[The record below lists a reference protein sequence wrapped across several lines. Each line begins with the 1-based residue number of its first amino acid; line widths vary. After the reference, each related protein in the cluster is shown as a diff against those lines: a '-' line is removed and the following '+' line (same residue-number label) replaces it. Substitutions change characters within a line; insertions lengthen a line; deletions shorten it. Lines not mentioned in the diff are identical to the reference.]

1 MRVFVAGVI
10 AILCSISVSYAQD
23 AEPSPTPTPSQRQQR
38 LEEEARIKKLEAEIA
53 GYEKAIRDSIPK
65 PTSTPRSGTASLD
78 GVTIEPQFVA
88 FDAAS
93 SALEKVADRLSSNGT
108 KVVVF
113 YNNRDLASFAGYEV
127 SVTQK
132 NEKIAGLKN
141 TFEQIKKQY
150 CNLVPCDKENE
161 IARYPAICVFDTVS
175 VEPAALRSNWDIIRS
190 GCRFLAVIRTA
201 STGTGTKRGVELV
214 NIDSRLREFSEAL
227 DEAVLKGDVTVTDE
241 QRKLI
246 ASLKS
251 TAGEQN
257 RSGEKIEVAKR
268 LAAPVGTISGVS
280 AGIGAVADILGYLK
294 TDIELKGANI
304 EIGKQAM
311 FSEIARHFNSKGIRV
326 LDPASAALYGSKS
339 DVEKFPIYMELQS
352 LKKVAE
358 DTGKYVLGMEADIS
372 AAFEILSI
380 RKNALTR
387 KMQRYEKYIQELEAA
402 RGKEADPVKKAGL
415 QKEIEKYDTYITSID
430 SEVDEIDYGVFQMK
444 SIQNVIKKYRE
455 HENDTRAFIEDLSKS
470 SIEAPS
476 TYGKLLASYLLNQRI
491 KSFSEQNGGSEL
503 SFGWLNIDVVSA
515 GGNNRT
521 RRNFFQFFSGAKIDH
536 SGGAIFHWT
545 FYNRDGVVQLSGIEK
560 LYLGYRPSKAIRTP

>member
-23 AEPSPTPTPSQRQQR
+23 AEPSPSPTPTPTPSQRQQR

-113 YNNRDLASFAGYEV
+113 YNNRDLTSFAGYEV
-127 SVTQK
+127 SVTQMS
-132 NEKIAGLKN
+132 EKIEGLKN
-141 TFEQIKKQY
+141 RFEQIKKQY

-175 VEPAALRSNWDIIRS
+175 VKPAALRNHWGQISEFCQS
-190 GCRFLAVIRTA
+190 
-201 STGTGTKRGVELV
+201 
-214 NIDSRLREFSEAL
+214 SRP
-227 DEAVLKGDVTVTDE
+227 
-241 QRKLI
+241 
-246 ASLKS
+246 
-251 TAGEQN
+251 QN
-257 RSGEKIEVAKR
+257 RLFVKKDHAELTKMSV
-268 LAAPVGTISGVS
+268 PGVFSVTS

-311 FSEIARHFNSKGIRV
+311 FSEVARHFNNKGIRV
-326 LDPASAALYGSKS
+326 FDPASAALYGSKG
-339 DVEKFPIYMELQS
+339 DVANFPIQMGLQS

-358 DTGKYVLGMEADIS
+358 DTGKYVLDLEADIS
-372 AAFEILSI
+372 TALEILSI
-380 RKNALTR
+380 RKNGLTR
-387 KMQRYEKYIQELEAA
+387 KMQRYEKYIQELEVA
-402 RGKEADPVKKAGL
+402 RGKEADPVNKAGL

-430 SEVDEIDYGVFQMK
+430 SEIDEIDYGVFQMK